1 MGCGCREV
9 TRHLSDGKS
18 RDAKQDITGDDMMTT
33 EVAETGL
40 AERAAVLS
48 GQFYVAEMAHAEHG
62 LRAPVGCVTCID
74 PVRH

>member
-1 MGCGCREV
+1 
-9 TRHLSDGKS
+9 
-18 RDAKQDITGDDMMTT
+18 MMTT